1 MVECYTD
8 SSTYRVH
15 LVPFSEQRALQL
27 KKKALLSYL
36 LWPILGFLISFL
48 FSVHIQVKI
57 VLKEDKFYSGHTHK
71 CHFAVMM
78 EKGVQWGYFLPPRCA
93 PSVLSLHC
101 CNRNSA
107 MCVALHAVLDLPS
120 SSLIASMSSSFS
132 LDNSFLIS
140 SRISCFSLS

>member
-1 MVECYTD
+1 MD
-8 SSTYRVH
+8 SSTYCVH
-15 LVPFSEQRALQL
+15 LEPYSEQKALQF
-27 KKKALLSYL
+27 KKTLLSYL

-78 EKGVQWGYFLPPRCA
+78 EKAVQWVFSS
-93 PSVLSLHC
+93 PSALHLHC

-107 MCVALHAVLDLPS
+107 VCVALHAVLDLPN
-120 SSLIASMSSSFS
+120 SSLIASMSSSLS